1 MIKNERQYRITK
13 AQLDRFGDAIRQA
26 EGAPEQ
32 GLDPLLK
39 KAQLEALRSQYKEL
53 EAEVSAYEALQTGIS
68 HVVEVESFD
77 ELPSALIRA
86 RIASG
91 LSQKEL
97 AERLR
102 LKEQQV
108 QRYEATNYAGASFSR
123 LCEVVKALGVSVRED
138 IFVPSEQLSFKGFLT
153 RLEGLGLS
161 KQFVRQRLLA
171 DDLSSEQEGD
181 SVQNLAQIIFK
192 VASALRRM
200 FGWSLAEILGPT
212 QPQLDLAVAGA
223 ARFKLPARV
232 ADRSLGAY
240 TIYAHHLARMALE
253 ATPDLVTRSIPRDPM
268 EVCQAIRAQYGE
280 ISFKAALDYVWNL
293 GIVVLPL
300 DDPGAFH
307 GACWRIRGRNVV
319 VLKQRT
325 KSEARWLFDL
335 CHELWHAGE
344 EPELE
349 ERSILELSETDVE
362 RRNGE
367 EEKKASRFAGNI
379 VLEGRA
385 EALVG
390 MIVQETG
397 GEIPRFKTALPRI
410 ARREQVSVDSLAN
423 YLAFRLSLQD
433 ENWWGTANNLQTPG
447 DPWSIAR
454 DTFLLRSDISKLST
468 VDSELLVRA
477 LEESREVAA

>member
-13 AQLDRFGDAIRQA
+13 AQLDRFGDAIKQA
-26 EGAPEQ
+26 EASPGG

-39 KAQLEALRSQYKEL
+39 KAHLEALRSQYKDL
-53 EAEVSAYEALQTGIS
+53 ETDISAYEALQTGIP

-97 AERLR
+97 AERLG

-108 QRYEATNYAGASFSR
+108 QRYDATNYAGASFSR
-123 LCEVVKALGVSVRED
+123 LSEVVKALGISVRED
-138 IFVPSEQLSFKGFLT
+138 IFIPTDQLSMKSFLT
-153 RLEGLGLS
+153 RLEGLGLN
-161 KQFVRQRLLA
+161 KQFVKQRLFA
-171 DDLSSEQEGD
+171 DDISNEQEIEGG
-181 SVQNLAQIIFK
+181 QNISQIVFK
-192 VASALRRM
+192 AASALRRM
-200 FGWSLAEILGPT
+200 FGWSLAEIFGPL
-212 QPQLDLAVAGA
+212 QPQLDIAIAGA

-232 ADRSLGAY
+232 VDRSLSAY
-240 TIYAHHLARMALE
+240 TIYAHHLSRLALD
-253 ATPDLVTRSIPRDPM
+253 ATSNLVSRPVPRDPM
-268 EVCQAIRAQYGE
+268 EVCRSIRAQYGE
-280 ISFKAALDYVWNL
+280 ISFPAALEYVWNL
-293 GIVVLPL
+293 GIAVIPL

-307 GACWRIRGRNVV
+307 GACWRIRGRNVI

-335 CHELWHAGE
+335 LHELWHAGE

-349 ERSILELSETDVE
+349 ERTTLELPEADPE
-362 RRNGE
+362 RRNAD
-367 EEKKASRFAGNI
+367 EEKKASRFAGNT

-390 MIVQETG
+390 MIVHETG

-410 ARREQVSVDSLAN
+410 AHRENVQIDSLAN
-423 YLAFRLSLQD
+423 YLAFRLSLQG
-433 ENWWGTANNLQTPG
+433 ENWWGTANNLQISG

-454 DTFLLRSDISKLST
+454 DAFLLRSDISKLNT
-468 VDSELLVRA
+468 IDSELLVRA
-477 LEESREVAA
+477 LQESTEVAA

>member
-13 AQLDRFGDAIRQA
+13 AQVDRFGDAIRQA
-26 EGAPEQ
+26 EASPDE

-39 KAQLEALRSQYKEL
+39 KAHRDALRSQFKDL
-53 EAEVSAYEALQTGIS
+53 EAEISAYEALQTGAP

-97 AERLR
+97 AERLG

-108 QRYEATNYAGASFSR
+108 QRYEATNYSGASFSR
-123 LCEVVKALGVSVRED
+123 LSDVIKALGISVRED
-138 IFVPSEQLSFKGFLT
+138 VFVPSDQLSMKSFLM

-161 KQFVRQRLLA
+161 KQFVKQRLFA
-171 DDLSSEQEGD
+171 DSSSFDHETERGQD
-181 SVQNLAQIIFK
+181 IAQIVFRA
-192 VASALRRM
+192 ASALRRV
-200 FGWSLAEILGPT
+200 FGWSLAEVFGPM
-212 QPQLDLAVAGA
+212 QPQLDLAIAGA
-223 ARFKLPARV
+223 ARFKLPGRV
-232 ADRSLGAY
+232 ADRTLSAY
-240 TIYAHHLARMALE
+240 TIYAHHLSRLALD
-253 ATPDLVTRSIPRDPM
+253 ATFNLVSRPIPRDPM
-268 EVCQAIRAQYGE
+268 EVCQSIREQYGE
-280 ISFKAALDYVWNL
+280 ISFAAALEYVWNL
-293 GIVVLPL
+293 GIVVIPL

-307 GACWRIRGRNVV
+307 GACWRIRGRNVI

-335 CHELWHAGE
+335 LHELWHAGE

-349 ERSILELSETDVE
+349 ERTTLELPETDPE
-362 RRNGE
+362 RRNAD
-367 EEKKASRFAGNI
+367 EEKKASRFAGNV

-390 MIVQETG
+390 IIVQETG
-397 GEIPRFKTALPRI
+397 GDIPRFKTALPKI
-410 ARREQVSVDSLAN
+410 AHREGMPIDSLAN
-423 YLAFRLSLQD
+423 YLAFRLSLQG
-433 ENWWGTANNLQTPG
+433 ENWWGTANNLQISG

-454 DTFLLRSDISKLST
+454 DAFLLRSDISRLNT
-468 VDSELLVRA
+468 IDSELMVRA
-477 LEESREVAA
+477 LKEPSEVAA